1 MKKETEKDLFS
12 LPETLPLLPV
22 RDIVIFPYMV
32 LPLFVSREKSI
43 KALEEA
49 LSKDRLIFLVSQQNL
64 TEEEPSL
71 KDLYRV
77 GTVALIMKM
86 LKLPDGK
93 IKILIQGLSKASVKE
108 TLQTLPYFLVK
119 VENIKDPF
127 ITEITL
133 ETEAL
138 MRNVKEELE
147 RIVSYGKFLS
157 PDLMFIL
164 ESVDDPGRLADL
176 VASNLDLTVEK
187 AQEILEIFDPIERLK
202 VLSEVLG
209 KEVQVLTMQAKIQS
223 EAKEEITKTQRE
235 YFLREQMRAIRSEL
249 GEVDERAKEFKELRQ
264 KIKKAKMPKEVEKEA
279 RRELDRLDQMHP
291 DAAEASMVRTYLD
304 WLVEMPWS
312 QSTVDRLDLQKAKKV
327 LEEDH
332 YDLEKVKERI
342 LEYLSVRKL
351 KKKMKGPILCFIG
364 PPGVG
369 KTSLG
374 KSIARALGRKF
385 IRISLGGIR
394 DEAEIRGHR
403 RTYIGALPG
412 RIIQSIKQA
421 GSNNPVFMMDEVD
434 KIGID
439 FRGDPASALLEVLDP
454 EQNNAFSDHYLNLPF
469 DLSRVMFITTGNL
482 TDPIPSALKDRMEII
497 NLPGYTDLEKLK
509 IARTFLL
516 PRQMEENGI
525 SSKVLQ
531 ISDKA
536 ILQIISQYTQESG
549 LRNLERELASIC
561 RKVARKVAEGL
572 PAPPSVGT
580 GAGRRGKNGKTIID
594 TRNLHSFLGPPYFLP
609 DEEQKRNEIGVATGL
624 AWTETGGEIL
634 HVEASTTPGK
644 GSLIL
649 TGHLGAVM
657 KESAQAALT
666 YARSKGESYRI
677 KPNAYNQKEIHIHVP
692 AGAIPKDGPSAG
704 ITMAVALLSALTRI
718 PVKKDVAMT
727 GEITLRGRVLPVG
740 GLKEKALAALRNNI
754 KNVIIPYLN
763 KKDLIELPLYL
774 RKKINFSPVKHMDE
788 VLRIALTE
796 KRKGH
801 GA

>member
-1 MKKETEKDLFS
+1 M
-12 LPETLPLLPV
+12 
-22 RDIVIFPYMV
+22 R
-32 LPLFVSREKSI
+32 
-43 KALEEA
+43 
-49 LSKDRLIFLVSQQNL
+49 
-64 TEEEPSL
+64 
-71 KDLYRV
+71 
-77 GTVALIMKM
+77 M

-93 IKILIQGLSKASVKE
+93 IKILVQGLSKASIKE
-108 TLQTLPYFLVK
+108 ILQTTPYILVR

-138 MRNVKEELE
+138 MRNVREQLD
-147 RIVSYGKFLS
+147 RIVSYGKLIS
-157 PDLMFIL
+157 PDLMFVL

-187 AQEILEIFDPIERLK
+187 AQEVLEIVDPVERLK
-202 VLSEVLG
+202 VLGEVLG

-223 EAKEEITKTQRE
+223 QAREEMTKTQRE
-235 YFLREQMRAIRSEL
+235 YFLREQLRAIRSEL
-249 GEVDERAKEFKELRQ
+249 GEADERTEEFKELRQ
-264 KIKKAKMPKEVEKEA
+264 KIKKSKMPKEVEKEA
-279 RRELDRLDQMHP
+279 RRELNRLEQMHP

-304 WLVEMPWS
+304 WLVEMPWTT
-312 QSTVDRLDLQKAKKV
+312 STVNNLDLLKAKKV
-327 LEEDH
+327 LDEDH
-332 YDLEKVKERI
+332 YNLEKVKERI
-342 LEYLSVRKL
+342 LEYLSVHKL
-351 KKKMKGPILCFIG
+351 KKKIKGPILCFIG

-385 IRISLGGIR
+385 VRISLGGIR

-403 RTYIGALPG
+403 RTYVGALPG

-434 KIGID
+434 KIGVD

-454 EQNNAFSDHYLNLPF
+454 EQNNAFSDHYLNVPF

-482 TDPIPSALKDRMEII
+482 TDTIPSALKDRMEVI
-497 NLPGYTDLEKLK
+497 NLSGYTDLEKLK

-525 SSKVLQ
+525 SPKVLH

-536 ILQIISQYTQESG
+536 ILQIISQYTQEAG

-561 RKVARKVAEGL
+561 RKVARRVAEGL
-572 PAPPSVGT
+572 PVPVSVG
-580 GAGRRGKNGKTIID
+580 
-594 TRNLHSFLGPPYFLP
+594 TRNLHKFLGPPTFLP
-609 DEEQKRNEIGVATGL
+609 EEEQKRNEIGVATGL

-649 TGHLGAVM
+649 TGHLGEVM

-666 YARSKGESYRI
+666 YARSKGEAYRI
-677 KPNAYNQKEIHIHVP
+677 KPHVINNKEIHIHVP

-704 ITMAVALLSALTRI
+704 ITMAVALVSALTGI
-718 PVKKDVAMT
+718 PVKKEVAMT
-727 GEITLRGRVLPVG
+727 GEITLRGGVLPVG
-740 GLKEKALAALRNNI
+740 GIKEKSLAALRNKI
-754 KNVIIPYLN
+754 KKVIIPYLN
-763 KKDLIELPLYL
+763 KKDLVDLPYYL
-774 RKKINFSPVKHMDE
+774 QKKIDFLPVKHMDE
-788 VLRIALTE
+788 VLRIALTQ
-796 KRKGH
+796 KRPKNSKIEARAKH
-801 GA
+801 PSRINSKQRC